1 MKKII
6 YATLSITILL
16 LIASCGSKNNKQ
28 VLKYTTDKTIA
39 ISKINLEQLD
49 EKFPKEEMLKDSSN
63 NFSSIDKE
71 KFKLFFNANENGI
84 DIEEPLYIL
93 VDQDK
98 ENFATSFIVKV
109 DDTKKFETNFSK
121 ITDTQIK
128 IDKAKNLIYSNSELI
143 GSINDDVLVL
153 SRLMSNPYGS
163 SYGSSGDAAADEE
176 FYTNFWKRKTTENE
190 KIIDQVNATLK
201 DDADMSAWINVYAG
215 ISTLSRGYIETLA
228 VNKLLIDAGIGI
240 DLNFE
245 KGNVAFNTQT
255 FFNDDLQKLVE
266 KHYDGKNVNYD
277 LIKNIDIDNSKMFA
291 VGFMSFDFIKHFVK
305 EAGFEASLNKYLEY
319 KDITFEEITNA
330 LTGDYAFVNFKDE
343 EVKTDDPYY
352 YAKPNSLFALG
363 IKGDNAKKVI
373 DILSNDGMMNS
384 LGGSF
389 SNKEILVFA
398 TNQKDL
404 NLLKTNK
411 AAANKK
417 LDKISGVNAYSW
429 TDGEDISKSMN
440 NEKNKAKI
448 EEMVTVSNI
457 KDGNL
462 SSETNIKIDKK
473 DKNALHYLMGYE

>member
-6 YATLSITILL
+6 YTIVSITILL

-49 EKFPKEEMLKDSSN
+49 EKFPKEEMLKDTTNRLSASE
-63 NFSSIDKE
+63 KE
-71 KFKLFFNANENGI
+71 KFKLFMNANENGI
-84 DIEEPLYIL
+84 DIVEPLYIL

-121 ITDTQIK
+121 ITETQIK

-143 GSINDDVLVL
+143 GSINDNVLVL

-163 SYGSSGDAAADEE
+163 SYGSSGDAAANEE

-201 DDADMSAWINVYAG
+201 EDADMSAWVNLYAG

-228 VNKLLIDAGIGI
+228 VNKLLIDAGVGV

-277 LIKNIDIDNSKMFA
+277 LIKNIDVDNSKMFV

-343 EVKTDDPYY
+343 EVKSDDPYY

-389 SNKEILVFA
+389 SNKDILVFA

-429 TDGEDISKSMN
+429 TDGEEISKTTTKN
-440 NEKNKAKI
+440 NNVKVVEA
-448 EEMVTVSNI
+448 VTISNI

-462 SSETNIKIDKK
+462 SSETTIKIDKK